1 LKAIRRRLV
10 PQRGHLMRVI
20 PTFITIKMNK
30 PATPA
35 MYQLL
40 ICSLANVAKKEQL
53 TRRELRSIL

>member
-1 LKAIRRRLV
+1 
-10 PQRGHLMRVI
+10 MRVI